1 MLNTE
6 KSKIIEKSF
15 KAVGA
20 WFEDYTA
27 VHLNDDNILNDKLD
41 TLGYLKNHPN
51 ETYPQLLYNDKL
63 KTAFALT
70 KLAFNDEDRVGLIEP
85 DGFYGLIVK
94 DLKTNYGYINMSPT
108 TLTGVIDNVIKTN
121 GLRFNAF
128 PRFEEQYFIKTD
140 NPLLASKFFTP
151 KRISLFETLGNV
163 KLIINRNTLL
173 ARIEDINNHSDWLH
187 LLNLAGHL
195 E

>member
-6 KSKIIEKSF
+6 KSKLIEKSF

-27 VHLNDDNILNDKLD
+27 VHLNDENILNDQLD
-41 TLGYLKNHPN
+41 TLGYLRNHPK

-70 KLAFNDEDRVGLIEP
+70 KLAFNDEQRVGLTEP
-85 DGFYGLIVK
+85 DGDYGLIIK
-94 DLKTNYGYINMSPT
+94 DLKNNYGHIKMNPT
-108 TLTGVIDNVIKTN
+108 TLTDAIDNVI
-121 GLRFNAF
+121 GAGDLRFTAY
-128 PRFEEQYFIKTD
+128 PKFEEQYLVKS
-140 NPLLASKFFTP
+140 NSPALASSFFTP
-151 KRISLFETLGNV
+151 KRIGLFETLGNV

-173 ARIEDINNHSDWLH
+173 ARIEDTDNHSDWLH
-187 LLNLAGHL
+187 LLNLAAHL